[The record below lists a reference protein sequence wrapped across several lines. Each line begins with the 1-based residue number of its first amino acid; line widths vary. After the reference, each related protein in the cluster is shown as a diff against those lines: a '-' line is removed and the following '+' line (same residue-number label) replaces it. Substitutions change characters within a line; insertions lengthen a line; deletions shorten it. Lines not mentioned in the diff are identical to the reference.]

1 MSVDLDVGKVHLY
14 TKPLA
19 EMEHFLTLCMQ
30 ATNHTAALAVPVT
43 LSPVEMFLNH
53 RMFLNHITIVAGIS
67 MTVYNSLD
75 SLADLIHCV
84 NKETYVLLPQT
95 CFLVF

>member
-43 LSPVEMFLNH
+43 LSPVE
-53 RMFLNHITIVAGIS
+53 I
-67 MTVYNSLD
+67 
-75 SLADLIHCV
+75 
-84 NKETYVLLPQT
+84 E
-95 CFLVF
+95 CF